1 MLKTL
6 AFAIAIAAV
15 AAASVPAQARR
26 AFNGTSL
33 NGVTTGAAPDG
44 QVVGIDLPAGKDETK

>member
-15 AAASVPAQARR
+15 AGASVPAQARLSS
-26 AFNGTSL
+26 NSTSL
-33 NGVTTGAAPDG
+33 NGNTTGAAPNG
-44 QVVGIDLPAGKDETK
+44 RIVGIELTVGTSEAK